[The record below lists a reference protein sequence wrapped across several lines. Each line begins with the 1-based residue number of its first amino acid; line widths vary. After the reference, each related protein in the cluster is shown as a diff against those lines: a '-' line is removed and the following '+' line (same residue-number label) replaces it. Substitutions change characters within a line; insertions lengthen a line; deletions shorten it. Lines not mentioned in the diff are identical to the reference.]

1 MYSNPPVHGARIVNE
16 VLADPE
22 LNALWLKEVKGMA
35 DRIINMRHLLVKSLK
50 EAGSTRDWSHITD
63 QIGMFCF
70 SGLSPEQVDRLANEF
85 HIYMTK
91 NGRISMTG
99 VTSHNVDYLAKA
111 IH

>member
-1 MYSNPPVHGARIVNE
+1 
-16 VLADPE
+16 
-22 LNALWLKEVKGMA
+22 MA
-35 DRIINMRHLLVKSLK
+35 DRIITMRDRLVHGLK
-50 EAGSTRDWSHITD
+50 EAGSTRDWTHITD

-91 NGRISMTG
+91 NGRISMAG

-111 IH
+111 IHEVTKQ